1 MLKRLRRLA
10 LCLVLLGAVA
20 LAYAWWIEPRWLQVK
35 EHYLTQSALE
45 QDVTLVCFGDTHVG
59 LDTTAEDLARWV
71 EQINRQQPDVVVFL
85 GDLFDDYSQYQG
97 DPEEVVQALADI
109 RAADKL
115 AVVGNHDVGG
125 GAERVYEGLMER
137 AGFTVL
143 RNESA
148 ECQGIR
154 FIGADEMLFYHPDV
168 TGLSGQG
175 ICNIL
180 LCHEPDFADE
190 AEPFALMLAGHTHG
204 GQVRLPAGG
213 RRVHRRLLPDGKGD
227 PLCEPGAG
235 HDIAAPALRRPAGAD
250 GFSSAGR
257 PGSRMTQGRRPLRKL
272 G

>member
-125 GAERVYEGLMER
+125 GSERVYEGLMER

-175 ICNIL
+175 ICNTL

-204 GQVRLPAGG
+204 GQVRLPFCPPFVRPPGGEGYTAGFYQTA
-213 RRVHRRLLPDGKGD
+213 KGT
-227 PLCEPGAG
+227 LYVNRGLG
-235 HDIAAPALRRPAGAD
+235 
-250 GFSSAGR
+250 
-257 PGSRMTQGRRPLRKL
+257 MTSLPLRFGARPEL
-272 G
+272 TVFHLQAGQGAE